1 MGGDIDSYRYIFIA
15 HSGKVTLYGK
25 EQSSVLYRG
34 DIKHTG
40 KQGIPDQ
47 VKGRPWD
54 HIRSA
59 PEVTTLEYIH
69 LLKSIKPIYQLNV
82 IPGYASV
89 QINWH
94 RISL

>member
-15 HSGKVTLYGK
+15 HSGKVTSYGK

-59 PEVTTLEYIH
+59 SEVTTVPTKFH
-69 LLKSIKPIYQLNV
+69 CQ
-82 IPGYASV
+82 
-89 QINWH
+89 
-94 RISL
+94 